1 MVKVKT
7 KRLLGIILSL
17 VLVFTLAACGGNEGG
32 DNEDKNAGE
41 KGGQINLMTWGG
53 DFIPREIIDEFEK
66 ETGIKINYKEVTSN
80 EDMQSLLEANPDQ
93 YDLAVV
99 TDYMVDIMRQNEYLE
114 SLDKSKIPNF
124 SNINPVYQGNYYD
137 ENDEFSIPY
146 AVSTSFLL
154 VNPEAVEEL
163 GAEPITGYGDLWQE
177 ELKDNIVVVDWSVEI
192 MGIAL
197 KALGYEYN
205 ETDPAKVEEAKEK
218 LFALRDNI
226 MRFETNTPEDSLI
239 SGEAVAGFMYSNQAV
254 KGQNADEKLQP
265 VFPTEGMPIFIDAFV
280 MSKEA
285 PNKDNAYKFLNFL
298 LEPEVSAKISEITN
312 FSNANKEAEKYLP
325 EDFKNNPMLNLPDEV
340 VENTSFYIDVAEVL
354 EEYDHIYS
362 EFKMQ

>member
-1 MVKVKT
+1 MIKT
-7 KRLLGIILSL
+7 KTKTILSL
-17 VLVFTLAACGGNEGG
+17 LLSTILVFSLVGCGENKSSE
-32 DNEDKNAGE
+32 
-41 KGGQINLMTWGG
+41 QINLMTWGG

-99 TDYMVDIMRQNEYLE
+99 TDYMVDIMRQNDYLE
-114 SLDKSKIPNF
+114 KLDREKLPNF

-146 AVSTSFLL
+146 AISISFLL
-154 VNPEAVEEL
+154 VNPEGVEQL
-163 GAEPITGYGDLWQE
+163 GAKPITSYNDLWQE
-177 ELKDNIVVVDWSVEI
+177 ELKDNIVVIDWSVEI
-192 MGIAL
+192 VGLVL
-197 KALGYEYN
+197 KSLGYEYN
-205 ETDPAKVEEAKEK
+205 ETDPQKVEEAKEK
-218 LFALRDNI
+218 LFELRDNI

-239 SGEAVAGFMYSNQAV
+239 NGEAVVGFMYSNQAV
-254 KGQNADEKLQP
+254 KGQAADEKLEP
-265 VFPTEGMPIFIDAFV
+265 VFPKEGMPIYIDSFV

-285 PNKDNAYKFLNFL
+285 PNKDNAYKFLDFL
-298 LEPEVSAKISEITN
+298 LQPEISAKIAEITN
-312 FSNANKEAEKYLP
+312 FSTPNKATEEYLP

-340 VENTSFYIDVAEVL
+340 IENTSFYINVEEVL

-362 EFKMQ
+362 EFKMK